1 MRAAN
6 CPCSPPSNNTATTIW
21 GFLRGVTPTN
31 QALSLYFDLP
41 LAVLALSALLTVCAL
56 PVLPAKSIP
65 CRCALPAVPI
75 GVGTFDMASVMISQF
90 AGSIGIFT
98 WLGVSVA
105 GMILAGN
112 SAGLVTWGRTSRP
125 PLEIAPI
132 A

>member
-6 CPCSPPSNNTATTIW
+6 WPCSPPSNNTATTIS

-31 QALSLYFDLP
+31 QALSLYLDLP
-41 LAVLALSALLTVCAL
+41 LAALALNALLTVCEL
-56 PVLPAKSIP
+56 PVFPAKSIP
-65 CRCALPAVPI
+65 CKCALPAVPK

-105 GMILAGN
+105 GMTFAGN
-112 SAGLVTWGRTSRP
+112 SAGLVTCG
-125 PLEIAPI
+125 
-132 A
+132 